1 MGAAL
6 RDQRGLLSFESAE
19 SLGLRMVK
27 RRLESQVHLA
37 RRARE
42 RKDAFH
48 GEQHGGHRPG
58 VEMYVLLVRTEGVL
72 NGAAQL

>member
-19 SLGLRMVK
+19 SLGLWMVK
-27 RRLESQVHLA
+27 ERLESQVHLA
-37 RRARE
+37 RRAGE

-48 GEQHGGHRPG
+48 GEQRRVT
-58 VEMYVLLVRTEGVL
+58 VEAWKCTCFWREQKVY
-72 NGAAQL
+72 